1 MSFSLRCR
9 GKGTRQQLFDWMGTI
24 AFAVS
29 GAMVGLSK
37 KMDMFG
43 ITVLAVLVAV
53 GGGMTRDV
61 IAGLTPPMALQH
73 PTDLVIAIVTAFV
86 VSIIYETVLI
96 DSRRRKRVSLIY
108 NIFDTVG
115 LGSFTVTGVM
125 TGFSVPDGNYWA
137 LPVILGFLTA
147 VGGGILRDLFAQ
159 RVPVVL
165 NTDVYATASIA
176 GALIICAANLYIGI
190 EAAVWAGFMSVLIIR
205 AVVLRFNLH
214 LYHPKVGRWINHS
227 K

>member
-1 MSFSLRCR
+1 MTEAF
-9 GKGTRQQLFDWMGTI
+9 TWQLFDWMGTI

-137 LPVILGFLTA
+137 LPVMLGFLTA

-190 EAAVWAGFMSVLIIR
+190 EAAVWVGFMSVLIIR
-205 AVVLRFNLH
+205 TVVLRFNLH

>member
-1 MSFSLRCR
+1 MTEAF
-9 GKGTRQQLFDWMGTI
+9 TWQLFDWMGTI

-37 KMDMFG
+37 KMDMYG

-137 LPVILGFLTA
+137 LPVMLGFLTA

>member
-1 MSFSLRCR
+1 MTEAF
-9 GKGTRQQLFDWMGTI
+9 TWQLFDWMGTI

-37 KMDMFG
+37 KMDLFG

-137 LPVILGFLTA
+137 LPVMLGFLTA

-190 EAAVWAGFMSVLIIR
+190 EAAVWVGFMSVLIIR

>member
-1 MSFSLRCR
+1 MTEAF
-9 GKGTRQQLFDWMGTI
+9 TWQLFDWMGTI

-37 KMDMFG
+37 KMDLFG

-137 LPVILGFLTA
+137 LPVMLGFLTA

-176 GALIICAANLYIGI
+176 GALIICAANFYIGI

>member
-1 MSFSLRCR
+1 MTEAF
-9 GKGTRQQLFDWMGTI
+9 TWQLFDWMGTI

-137 LPVILGFLTA
+137 LPVMLGFLTA

-190 EAAVWAGFMSVLIIR
+190 EAAVWVGFMSVLIIR

>member
-1 MSFSLRCR
+1 MTEAF
-9 GKGTRQQLFDWMGTI
+9 TWQLFDWMGTI

-37 KMDMFG
+37 KMDLFG

-137 LPVILGFLTA
+137 LPVMLGFLTA

-214 LYHPKVGRWINHS
+214 LYHPQVGRWINHS

>member
-1 MSFSLRCR
+1 MTEAF
-9 GKGTRQQLFDWMGTI
+9 TWQLFDWMGTI

-137 LPVILGFLTA
+137 LPVMLGFLTA
-147 VGGGILRDLFAQ
+147 VGGGILRDLFAR

-190 EAAVWAGFMSVLIIR
+190 EAAVWVGFMSVLIIR

>member
-1 MSFSLRCR
+1 MTEAF
-9 GKGTRQQLFDWMGTI
+9 TWQLFDWMGTI

-37 KMDMFG
+37 KMDLFG

-137 LPVILGFLTA
+137 LPVMLGFLTA

-190 EAAVWAGFMSVLIIR
+190 EAAVWVGFMSVLIIR
-205 AVVLRFNLH
+205 TVVLRFNLH

>member
-1 MSFSLRCR
+1 MTEAF
-9 GKGTRQQLFDWMGTI
+9 TWQLFEWMGTI

-37 KMDMFG
+37 KMDLFG

-137 LPVILGFLTA
+137 LPVMLGFLTA

>member
-1 MSFSLRCR
+1 MTEAF
-9 GKGTRQQLFDWMGTI
+9 TWQLFDWMGTI

-61 IAGLTPPMALQH
+61 IAGLTSPMALQH

-137 LPVILGFLTA
+137 LPVMLGFLTA

-159 RVPVVL
+159 RVRS
-165 NTDVYATASIA
+165 VYK
-176 GALIICAANLYIGI
+176 
-190 EAAVWAGFMSVLIIR
+190 E
-205 AVVLRFNLH
+205 LH
-214 LYHPKVGRWINHS
+214 ADRETGC
-227 K
+227 

>member
-1 MSFSLRCR
+1 MTEAF
-9 GKGTRQQLFDWMGTI
+9 TWQLFDWMGTI

-37 KMDMFG
+37 KMDLFG

-137 LPVILGFLTA
+137 LPVMLGFLTA

-159 RVPVVL
+159 RVPMVL
-165 NTDVYATASIA
+165 NTDIYATASIA
-176 GALIICAANLYIGI
+176 GAFIICAANLYIGI

>member
-1 MSFSLRCR
+1 MTEAF
-9 GKGTRQQLFDWMGTI
+9 TWQLFDWMGTI

-37 KMDMFG
+37 KMDLFG

-137 LPVILGFLTA
+137 LPVMLGFLTA

>member
-1 MSFSLRCR
+1 MTEAF
-9 GKGTRQQLFDWMGTI
+9 TWQLFDWMGTI

-37 KMDMFG
+37 KMDLFG

-137 LPVILGFLTA
+137 LPVMLGFLTA

-176 GALIICAANLYIGI
+176 SALIICAANLYIGI

-214 LYHPKVGRWINHS
+214 LYHPQVGRWINHS

>member
-1 MSFSLRCR
+1 
-9 GKGTRQQLFDWMGTI
+9 
-24 AFAVS
+24 
-29 GAMVGLSK
+29 
-37 KMDMFG
+37 
-43 ITVLAVLVAV
+43 
-53 GGGMTRDV
+53 MTRDV

-137 LPVILGFLTA
+137 LPVMLGFLTA

>member
-1 MSFSLRCR
+1 MTEAF
-9 GKGTRQQLFDWMGTI
+9 TWQLFDWMGTI

-137 LPVILGFLTA
+137 LPVMLGFLTA

>member
-1 MSFSLRCR
+1 MTEAF
-9 GKGTRQQLFDWMGTI
+9 TWQLFDWMGTI

-37 KMDMFG
+37 KMDMCG

-137 LPVILGFLTA
+137 LPVMLGFLTA

-190 EAAVWAGFMSVLIIR
+190 EAAVWVGFMSVLIIR

>member
-1 MSFSLRCR
+1 MTEAF
-9 GKGTRQQLFDWMGTI
+9 TWQLFDWMGTI

-43 ITVLAVLVAV
+43 RTVLAELVAV

-125 TGFSVPDGNYWA
+125 TGFSVPDGNYLA
-137 LPVILGFLTA
+137 LPVLLGFLTA

-205 AVVLRFNLH
+205 TVVLRFNLH

>member
-1 MSFSLRCR
+1 MTEAF
-9 GKGTRQQLFDWMGTI
+9 TWQLFDWMGTI

-37 KMDMFG
+37 KMDLFG

-137 LPVILGFLTA
+137 LPVMLGFLTA

-205 AVVLRFNLH
+205 TVVLRFNLH

>member
-1 MSFSLRCR
+1 MTEAF
-9 GKGTRQQLFDWMGTI
+9 TWQLFDWMGTI

-37 KMDMFG
+37 NMDMFG

-108 NIFDTVG
+108 NVFDTVG

-137 LPVILGFLTA
+137 LPVMLGFLTA

>member
-1 MSFSLRCR
+1 MTEAF
-9 GKGTRQQLFDWMGTI
+9 TWQLFDWMGTI

-137 LPVILGFLTA
+137 LPVMLGFLTA

-205 AVVLRFNLH
+205 TVVLRFNLH

>member
-1 MSFSLRCR
+1 MTEAF
-9 GKGTRQQLFDWMGTI
+9 TWQLFDGMGTI

-137 LPVILGFLTA
+137 LPVMLGFLTA

>member
-1 MSFSLRCR
+1 MTEAF
-9 GKGTRQQLFDWMGTI
+9 TWQLFDWMGTI

-37 KMDMFG
+37 KMDLFG

-73 PTDLVIAIVTAFV
+73 PTDLVIARVTAFV

-137 LPVILGFLTA
+137 LPVMLGFLTA

>member
-1 MSFSLRCR
+1 M
-9 GKGTRQQLFDWMGTI
+9 
-24 AFAVS
+24 
-29 GAMVGLSK
+29 
-37 KMDMFG
+37 
-43 ITVLAVLVAV
+43 
-53 GGGMTRDV
+53 
-61 IAGLTPPMALQH
+61 
-73 PTDLVIAIVTAFV
+73 
-86 VSIIYETVLI
+86 I

-137 LPVILGFLTA
+137 LPVMLGFLTA

>member
-1 MSFSLRCR
+1 MTEAF
-9 GKGTRQQLFDWMGTI
+9 TWQLFDWMGTI

-73 PTDLVIAIVTAFV
+73 PTDLVIAIVTSFV

-137 LPVILGFLTA
+137 LPVMLGFLTA

>member
-1 MSFSLRCR
+1 MTEAF
-9 GKGTRQQLFDWMGTI
+9 TWQLFDWMGTI

-37 KMDMFG
+37 KMDLFG

-125 TGFSVPDGNYWA
+125 TGFSVPDGSYWA
-137 LPVILGFLTA
+137 LPVMLGFLTA

>member
-1 MSFSLRCR
+1 MTEAF
-9 GKGTRQQLFDWMGTI
+9 TWQLFDWMGTI

-96 DSRRRKRVSLIY
+96 DSRR
-108 NIFDTVG
+108 
-115 LGSFTVTGVM
+115 
-125 TGFSVPDGNYWA
+125 SVVNLQHIRYGRAGIIHGDGRHDR
-137 LPVILGFLTA
+137 L
-147 VGGGILRDLFAQ
+147 LR
-159 RVPVVL
+159 
-165 NTDVYATASIA
+165 A
-176 GALIICAANLYIGI
+176 G
-190 EAAVWAGFMSVLIIR
+190 R
-205 AVVLRFNLH
+205 
-214 LYHPKVGRWINHS
+214 
-227 K
+227 